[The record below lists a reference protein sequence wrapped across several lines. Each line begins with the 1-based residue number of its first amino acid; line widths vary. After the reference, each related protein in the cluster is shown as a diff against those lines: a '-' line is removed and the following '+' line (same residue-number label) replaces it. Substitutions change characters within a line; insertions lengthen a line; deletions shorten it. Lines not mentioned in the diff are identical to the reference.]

1 MAVRKA
7 KAKRGRSPVEFSLV
21 EDDSGR
27 VSLNWSESGT
37 RVNLSV
43 KKDTLESAFVQGITR
58 AMMLMAR
65 NTELPRVPPVS
76 VEKKQKR
83 GE

>member
-1 MAVRKA
+1 MAARKA

-43 KKDTLESAFVQGITR
+43 KKDTLESAFVQG

-65 NTELPRVPPVS
+65 NTELPRIPPVS